1 MDGSLGTGLLTTLEK
16 TKLILGGGVQAYLLG
31 SQAMIKDW
39 VLGQRE
45 RFLLGMRNQNE
56 DEVTL
61 LRLLCKQILFIN
73 VAIRH
78 KT

>member
-1 MDGSLGTGLLTTLEK
+1 MDGSLGTGLLMTLEK